1 MVTAMY
7 ISRMPRGAGSVGAD
21 PISATKNYVRTCRIH
36 NVPLVKHQL
45 SIGLLLFESEV
56 FERCSTGVSVGIVM
70 WVSVRNRKRRSGNL
84 AAAPRFAPSE
94 ASFQAATPQP
104 PPICIAVSILPLPV
118 SSNVGGVLYVTYS
131 SRIQLPTDT
140 PPQLI
145 PFVRLPIFVLS
156 RRGLS
161 RTEMGLAPA
170 FVELRPFENWSG
182 RRRLS
187 LLLSPLLSIPTA
199 TGGTPLA
206 LASCN

>member
-21 PISATKNYVRTCRIH
+21 PISATKKYVRTCRIH

-94 ASFQAATPQP
+94 AS
-104 PPICIAVSILPLPV
+104 L
-118 SSNVGGVLYVTYS
+118 
-131 SRIQLPTDT
+131 
-140 PPQLI
+140 
-145 PFVRLPIFVLS
+145 
-156 RRGLS
+156 
-161 RTEMGLAPA
+161 
-170 FVELRPFENWSG
+170 
-182 RRRLS
+182 
-187 LLLSPLLSIPTA
+187 
-199 TGGTPLA
+199 
-206 LASCN
+206 